1 MTTSRLLVSQ
11 KRRIKRIKRRNS
23 KRKVI
28 VSIKTTMTVR
38 RVRKK
43 MMILVFLQVREKKR
57 IRSQLKRRRK
67 LSIRMAQSR

>member
-43 MMILVFLQVREKKR
+43 MMILVFLQVREKQR